1 VTLWSKDVFE
11 VGLKISDH
19 ITTTTT
25 TTTTT
30 TKARQLETK
39 PTGKVVAF
47 HVVPTSGW

>member
-19 ITTTTT
+19 ITT